1 MKDPAPL
8 QLRHFRAA
16 KQPYYRAID
25 ALGRK
30 NTADINCLVP
40 VVPLQLAYCGF
51 VPLKEWLAA
60 KGLS

>member
-8 QLRHFRAA
+8 QFRHFRAA

-30 NTADINCLVP
+30 DTQRLVP
-40 VVPLQLAYCGF
+40 LVPLQPAYCGF
-51 VPLKEWLAA
+51 VPLKEWLAER
-60 KGLS
+60 GLF